1 MIQQDP
7 QQDDPVEAFDAVR
20 RELSLLR
27 HALEGLTAA
36 REKIP
41 DYSATLAQI
50 NKSLGVHAHKLDMIQ
65 SRPAMEMTPEALV
78 ERIIASAQIARAEDR
93 TMLHEAQDGFSRKA
107 SQIDRMIARGRG
119 AAEQEIQVILFCLG
133 GFLSGI
139 LLWTTLP
146 GAVARSL
153 PESWHVPE
161 RMAARMM
168 GMKQIDA
175 GRRMIVTAPE
185 RIDENVV
192 NAIGDNASGIAH
204 PATD

>member
-50 NKSLGVHAHKLDMIQ
+50 NKSLDVHAHKLDMIQ

-93 TMLHEAQDGFSRKA
+93 TMLYEAQDGFSRKA

>member
-50 NKSLGVHAHKLDMIQ
+50 NKSLDVHAHKLDMIQ